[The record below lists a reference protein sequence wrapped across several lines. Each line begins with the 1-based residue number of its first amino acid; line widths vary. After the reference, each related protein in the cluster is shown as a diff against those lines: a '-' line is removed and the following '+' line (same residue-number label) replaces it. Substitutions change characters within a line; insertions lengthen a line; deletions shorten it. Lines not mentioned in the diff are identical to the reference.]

1 MQLYYPDEDI
11 SEMNSKDVNIAQVNK
26 NITVVKAHTKIRQRI
41 QSGLKEIRDKLK
53 LNYGT
58 GNVEGNVAKDK
69 ICFSGQQEICLNNI
83 QFLSVNVATN
93 VEEDKFSGIIG
104 LAPG

>member
-1 MQLYYPDEDI
+1 MQSRLKNFADEL
-11 SEMNSKDVNIAQVNK
+11 
-26 NITVVKAHTKIRQRI
+26 R
-41 QSGLKEIRDKLK
+41 

-58 GNVEGNVAKDK
+58 GNVEGSIAKDK
-69 ICFSGQQEICLNNI
+69 ICFSGQKGVCLNNI
-83 QFLSVNVATN
+83 QFLSVSIATN